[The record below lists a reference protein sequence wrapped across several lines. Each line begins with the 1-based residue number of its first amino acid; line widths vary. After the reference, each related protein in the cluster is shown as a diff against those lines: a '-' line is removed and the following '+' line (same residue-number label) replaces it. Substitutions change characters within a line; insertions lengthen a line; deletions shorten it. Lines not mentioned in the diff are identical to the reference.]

1 MAEDA
6 HSTNQHEAGLVATSR
21 AGVQGRV
28 QLKKDVKHFTQGAL
42 MDIRKETVQTAR
54 IAAML
59 AEASGKDTIWNTPSS
74 LSSQPKDNRVWT
86 GKMVE
91 AYSSDVGLNSKN
103 SITIRWGWVKK
114 KARYFLT
121 QEYGGHAFGKNVT
134 PMFALA
140 TSKIVVEDYLKSKGI
155 S

>member
-1 MAEDA
+1 M
-6 HSTNQHEAGLVATSR
+6 ATSR

-28 QLKKDVKHFTQGAL
+28 QLKKDVRHFTAAAL
-42 MDIRKETVQTAR
+42 MDVRKDMVQTAR

-74 LSSQPKDNRVWT
+74 LSHQPKDNRVWT

-91 AYSSDVGLNSKN
+91 SYSSDVGLASKDRV
-103 SITIRWGWVKK
+103 TVRWGWIKK

-140 TSKIVVEDYLKSKGI
+140 GSKTVVDDYLKSKGI
-155 S
+155 N